1 MKHALRFAASHKNNL
16 EKQGCFCFFRKSQA
30 VGLKWFMHS
39 CFFNCFL
46 LNLFYKKPSKN
57 GRVAQMVRARHC
69 KQQMRIGH
77 ECIRGLSE
85 CCCFSP
91 KGLMTNCKN
100 KRYKKY
106 GRVAQMVRARH

>member
-1 MKHALRFAASHKNNL
+1 MKHALCFAASHKNNL
-16 EKQGCFCFFRKSQA
+16 EKQGCFCFSSKEFRRGVKR
-30 VGLKWFMHS
+30 VIHS

-46 LNLFYKKPSKN
+46 LNLFYKKPSKD

-85 CCCFSP
+85 CSCFSP
-91 KGLMTNCKN
+91 KGIMTNSSVIDNTIK
-100 KRYKKY
+100 
-106 GRVAQMVRARH
+106 GV